1 MAGSDSVPQ
10 SPIVEM
16 PSTPASNSMMYIEFP
31 DDADNDISYVDEDS
45 NIVEVRITIE
55 NSSYAFVL
63 LIILFVLVYYFVYVL
78 LVLAF

>member
-1 MAGSDSVPQ
+1 
-10 SPIVEM
+10 
-16 PSTPASNSMMYIEFP
+16 MMYIEFP

-63 LIILFVLVYYFVYVL
+63 LLLFL
-78 LVLAF
+78 LVDYFGFRFACACFSKSSLLLTILVGHDSLKRH